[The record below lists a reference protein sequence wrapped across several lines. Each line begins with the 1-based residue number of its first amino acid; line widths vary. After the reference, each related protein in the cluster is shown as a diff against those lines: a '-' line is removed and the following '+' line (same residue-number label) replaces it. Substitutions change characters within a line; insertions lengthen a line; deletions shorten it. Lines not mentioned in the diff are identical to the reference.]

1 MFSSVQAMDIAI
13 LRGLSHHAPAG
24 LPRCRPYR
32 TAGIMGYYDHI
43 YLYVVPT
50 GLPIASNRVAEAS
63 HAR

>member
-43 YLYVVPT
+43 YYQ
-50 GLPIASNRVAEAS
+50 
-63 HAR
+63 